1 MRKKNE
7 NENFWFLRSRWFLS
21 SLFFSLFVFFL
32 KGKKFLLGKK
42 NLEEFECE
50 VEKNNENEEG
60 IFEEKCG
67 KIVDESQQII
77 EISLV

>member
-7 NENFWFLRSRWFLS
+7 NENFLIFEILLIFEFSFFL
-21 SLFFSLFVFFL
+21 FSCFFL

-60 IFEEKCG
+60 IFVEKYG